1 MTSQRNGQS
10 RERSTLRQPS
20 TGVVFNILPRP
31 RAVVLCVSSGLDRR
45 AIYGWRSL
53 WKGQAVFLSV
63 SGRGRLLRCRAR
75 GCWGRW
81 KQAPDVGHACGRRGR
96 CSLLQSRGAADGG
109 SGGYVQCPAA
119 AHSTTSDWMPGPGPR
134 LADQPRFLRTIVT
147 NPRNKQSGNLGK
159 VPGPGV
165 LSLMVVFP
173 ESHDASLARVMVHS
187 GPVDTLATD
196 GIISSSTCCLSDLP
210 LLAPPGRKRW
220 PSFFNRAT

>member
-1 MTSQRNGQS
+1 MAVFRGAAKLCLCLYKLAERILVTAAQPRGMTSQRNGQS
-10 RERSTLRQPS
+10 RERSTLRQPP

-45 AIYGWRSL
+45 AMYGWRSL

-173 ESHDASLARVMVHS
+173 KVMM
-187 GPVDTLATD
+187 PVSQKLW
-196 GIISSSTCCLSDLP
+196 STPDLSIH
-210 LLAPPGRKRW
+210 
-220 PSFFNRAT
+220 